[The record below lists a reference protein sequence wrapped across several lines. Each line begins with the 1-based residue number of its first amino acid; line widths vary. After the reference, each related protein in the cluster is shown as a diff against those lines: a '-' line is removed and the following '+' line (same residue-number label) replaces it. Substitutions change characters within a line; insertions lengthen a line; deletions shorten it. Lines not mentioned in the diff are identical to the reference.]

1 MVYNPSP
8 GLNSEF
14 QGGYHGDCGETAL
27 AEAMAAANGTY
38 EATTADIN
46 IIVKQMQ
53 QKGAA
58 DAQGVTNLNALADY
72 AKSQGFAVSTFW
84 GYAEPFPHDWHQAL
98 LDNAGLK
105 PIVLQLANAQALY
118 DIETGSAD
126 ERGVQYHFIC
136 VLAKQTDG
144 YKVADGD
151 NPEAKTRYPIYS
163 YQTLINA
170 KPCGLFMLEPV
181 VQKPAPAPAPSP
193 DYKALTAQLDAEI
206 ANLTSQLNAANA
218 QIAELKQQVAAK
230 PGIPTDLHSTLAALI
245 NATQTFADVN
255 AAAKNVL
262 KELGY

>member
-14 QGGYHGDCGETAL
+14 SGGYHGDCGETAL
-27 AEAMAAANGTY
+27 AEAMAAAAGTY

-46 IIVKQMQ
+46 QVVQRMQ
-53 QKGAA
+53 KSGQA
-58 DAQGVTNLNALADY
+58 DGQGVTNLNSLADY
-72 AKSQGFAVSTFW
+72 AKGVGFTVSTFW

-118 DIETGSAD
+118 DDETGSAD
-126 ERGVQYHFIC
+126 EKGVQYHFITI
-136 VLAKQTDG
+136 LAKQTDG

-170 KPCGLFMLEPV
+170 KPCGLMIIEPLAS
-181 VQKPAPAPAPSP
+181 KPAPAPAPAP
-193 DYKALTAQLDAEI
+193 DPKDEET
-206 ANLTSQLNAANA
+206 ANLKAQLNAANA

-230 PGIPTDLHSTLAALI
+230 PGIPADLHSTLSNLV
-245 NATQTFADVN
+245 NATAAFAELN
-255 AAAKNVL
+255 TAAQNVM